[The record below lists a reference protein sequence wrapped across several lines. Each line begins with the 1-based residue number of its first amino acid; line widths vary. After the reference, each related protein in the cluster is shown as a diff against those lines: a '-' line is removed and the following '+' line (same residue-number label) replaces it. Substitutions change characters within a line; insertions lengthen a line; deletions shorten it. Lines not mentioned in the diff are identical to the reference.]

1 VTEQII
7 KFLAKNWKEIVLIIL
22 LLVVYAKSTY
32 DMNNIIN
39 AHKDSQASLKEQIK
53 VLDRTYQAEIRLR
66 DEAIRRYLIEI
77 ETLERRYQEK
87 QKEID
92 RLTEEQ
98 RQAIIREFEED
109 KQLIIDRFVNTYGIR
124 YVE

>member
-1 VTEQII
+1 MTEQII

-92 RLTEEQ
+92 RQEKIKN
-98 RQAIIREFEED
+98 QASFTYQTNEAFERE
-109 KQLIIDRFVNTYGIR
+109 
-124 YVE
+124 